1 MLMPICLWWVRKR
14 LILVAPQGSVV
25 LDACK
30 GTPQTPCFRNLTRE
44 NGG

>member
-1 MLMPICLWWVRKR
+1 MPICLWWVRKR

-30 GTPQTPCFRNLTRE
+30 GAQAIAQLLSLRNV
-44 NGG
+44 GS